1 MVFSVGKHSYF
12 PRNGGI
18 DLAEFVW
25 TQLGCRGQARGGAS
39 SLGRLYLQASSFP
52 WLYGPG
58 GGGKTA
64 ILQAIAEFLCTQ
76 FGPSQSFWAAFFFQ
90 RRKEGCDQGHFCSH
104 WSHIN
109 SLWKCLYYV
118 NMSIVLWNHKVNG
131 YLSPFPQY
139 SYPDIIDG
147 LNECY
152 DGATQQ

>member
-76 FGPSQSFWAAFFFQ
+76 FGPSQSFWAAFFFS
-90 RRKEGCDQGHFCSH
+90 RGERKGAIKVISVLTDRISTRSESACTTSTC
-104 WSHIN
+104 
-109 SLWKCLYYV
+109 LLYYGITKS
-118 NMSIVLWNHKVNG
+118 MDIYH
-131 YLSPFPQY
+131 PFHNIPILI
-139 SYPDIIDG
+139 S
-147 LNECY
+147 
-152 DGATQQ
+152 